1 MESERVFSMSDF
13 YEFSSCGYMTTFAAS
28 ADEFER
34 CLSFGDGSA
43 GDRFYSKLILG
54 DYKDIHMPVTYRE
67 MGYGASGKKMRDIL
81 DTRFHQLCLISDR
94 FRRILEDTGMTG
106 WKSYPIVLYDRK
118 GNQIKGYNG
127 FSVVGRAGK
136 MQKYETPP
144 IEMGYSPE
152 SSGYHFDIKTWD
164 GSDLFITEG
173 SWHVIASKQFIKLLV
188 ENKITACEYCSLTD
202 YGDWSKIKRLH

>member
-43 GDRFYSKLILG
+43 GGRFYNKLILG
-54 DYKDIHMPVTYRE
+54 DYKDIHMPVTYR
-67 MGYGASGKKMRDIL
+67 
-81 DTRFHQLCLISDR
+81 
-94 FRRILEDTGMTG
+94 
-106 WKSYPIVLYDRK
+106 
-118 GNQIKGYNG
+118 
-127 FSVVGRAGK
+127 
-136 MQKYETPP
+136 
-144 IEMGYSPE
+144 EMGYSPE

-173 SWHVIASKQFIKLLV
+173 SRHVIASKQFIKVLV